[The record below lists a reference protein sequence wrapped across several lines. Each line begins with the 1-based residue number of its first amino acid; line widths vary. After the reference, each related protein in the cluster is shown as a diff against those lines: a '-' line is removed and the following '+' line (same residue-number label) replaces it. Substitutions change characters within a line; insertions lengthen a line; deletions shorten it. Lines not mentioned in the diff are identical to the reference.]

1 MPQLTSEQQDALQE
15 AISKQLYRIN
25 NLVKGMFG
33 QELSDEEIQRA
44 HGRIMGGVQQG
55 MRQLEQRKDAASQG
69 LPLGRSR
76 IEGDVRMGGTI
87 SNLPASPD
95 DQKFMNPVA
104 QGATQSLIQ
113 GPI

>member
-55 MRQLEQRKDAASQG
+55 IRQLEQKKTQ
-69 LPLGRSR
+69 PP
-76 IEGDVRMGGTI
+76 IQTTQ
-87 SNLPASPD
+87 PFPPSPD
-95 DQKFMNPVA
+95 LPISTFAEGGFVNDSSGVHTAELRRKLGIP
-104 QGATQSLIQ
+104 GG
-113 GPI
+113 GP